1 MCLDGQGVL
10 LHQSHLASGMALLG
24 RGDSAVHSG
33 SAVPTPRPG
42 SPIQS
47 SPIHSQNELK
57 DPVSPSDTWDLGG

>member
-1 MCLDGQGVL
+1 MCLEGQGVL

-42 SPIQS
+42 SPI
-47 SPIHSQNELK
+47 HSQNELK